1 MRKPCSILLLC
12 VLVVFGVTVVVPAR
26 DLPETAYDESEAL
39 PYLSTLVA
47 SLPAPKLLERPGEQ
61 AARILLQFLSFRGSA
76 AWHIDPQVT
85 VPALFCDS
93 LTILNCAFRC

>member
-39 PYLSTLVA
+39 PYLGTSVA
-47 SLPAPKLLERPGEQ
+47 SVSAPTILKGPRGQ
-61 AARILLQFLSFRGSA
+61 AARVFRFWSFRRSA
-76 AWHIDPQVT
+76 DSHIDQH

-93 LTILNCAFRC
+93 FTILNCAFRC